1 METCFKRHSPTGF
14 DNVYVLT
21 QAAAAKTTIEQIYIF
36 LFALVVLRVLHLFS
50 FDKYSAA
57 CQKAFEGP

>member
-50 FDKYSAA
+50 FDK
-57 CQKAFEGP
+57 